1 MASAK
6 KKKSAP
12 KKTAAKKKPAAKKAA
27 TAKKKPT
34 AKKATA
40 SKKTTKKTA
49 AKKKPAPKKVAS
61 KKTAA
66 KKTTSKLVTA
76 KASSTKVA
84 PAATFQEIILR
95 LQRFWA
101 ERGCIIVQPTR
112 TEVGAGT
119 LNKHTFLRVLGPEPW
134 NVAYVEPS
142 TRPTDGRY
150 GENPNRGQHYYQFQ
164 VILKPS
170 PKDVQ
175 EQYLDSLRA
184 LGIEPADFDVRFVE
198 DDWEHPA
205 LGAAGL
211 GWEVWAQGM
220 EVTQFTYFQQCG
232 GLELP
237 RVACELTYGLER
249 LAMYIQNVENMYDLV
264 WAVLPNG
271 QKISYGDVHKQDE
284 FEWSHY
290 NFKQAD
296 TATLLRHFD
305 DYEREAKAMLAV
317 SDPHPL
323 ALPAYE
329 ATLKCSHTFNVLQA
343 RGVVSQTER
352 AAYIGRIRDLARACA
367 ERYLQSREDRGFP
380 MLVGDDRAHFPEGA
394 PGGKECV
401 EDRPAAQTATEG
413 SHA

>member
-1 MASAK
+1 M
-6 KKKSAP
+6 
-12 KKTAAKKKPAAKKAA
+12 AAKKKPAKKQSP
-27 TAKKKPT
+27 AKKKPVP
-34 AKKATA
+34 AKKQAKAKAKPNGNKAPA
-40 SKKTTKKTA
+40 S
-49 AKKKPAPKKVAS
+49 AKKSAPPTVTRVSTSTAWPRAS
-61 KKTAA
+61 
-66 KKTTSKLVTA
+66 
-76 KASSTKVA
+76 
-84 PAATFQEIILR
+84 TFQEVILR

-101 ERGCIIVQPTR
+101 DRGCIVVQPSS

-142 TRPTDGRY
+142 RRPTDGRY
-150 GENPNRGQHYYQFQ
+150 GENPNRAQHYYQFQ

-175 EQYLDSLRA
+175 ELYLESLRA
-184 LGIEPADFDVRFVE
+184 LGIDPAAFDVRFVE

-249 LAMYIQNVENMYDLV
+249 LAMYLQDVENMYDLV
-264 WAVLPNG
+264 WSVLPNG

-284 FEWSHY
+284 WEWSHY
-290 NFKQAD
+290 NFKHAD
-296 TATLLRHFD
+296 VDALLVQFTQNETAAKHLLAL
-305 DYEREAKAMLAV
+305 E
-317 SDPHPL
+317 PPL
-323 ALPAYE
+323 VLPAYDHV
-329 ATLKCSHTFNVLQA
+329 LKCSHAFNVLQA

-352 AAYIGRIRDLARACA
+352 AGYIARVRDLARACA
-367 ERYLQSREDRGFP
+367 ETYVKSREARGFP
-380 MLVGDDRAHFPEGA
+380 MLNEADRALFA
-394 PGGKECV
+394 PV
-401 EDRPAAQTATEG
+401 TTATSNEVG
-413 SHA
+413 HA

>member
-1 MASAK
+1 MATK
-6 KKKSAP
+6 KKK
-12 KKTAAKKKPAAKKAA
+12 
-27 TAKKKPT
+27 
-34 AKKATA
+34 TA
-40 SKKTTKKTA
+40 SKR
-49 AKKKPAPKKVAS
+49 APV
-61 KKTAA
+61 
-66 KKTTSKLVTA
+66 
-76 KASSTKVA
+76 KASSTKASSKKAASKQAASKKKVTSQKKVSSTRATTKKTPSSPQKTRAIRATPRHAPEQQA
-84 PAATFQEIILR
+84 PALGPARTFQEVILR

-101 ERGCIIVQPTR
+101 DKGCVIVQPTR

-142 TRPTDGRY
+142 SRPTDGRY
-150 GENPNRGQHYYQFQ
+150 GENPNRLQHYYQFQ

-170 PKDVQ
+170 PKNAQ
-175 EQYLDSLRA
+175 ELYLDSLRA

-249 LAMYIQNVENMYDLV
+249 LAMYLQNVENVYDLV
-264 WAVLPNG
+264 WAELPSG

-284 FEWSHY
+284 LEWSHF
-290 NFKQAD
+290 NFKHAD
-296 TATLLRHFD
+296 TAALLRTFD
-305 DYEREAKAMLAV
+305 DCEREATRLLQV
-317 SDPHPL
+317 TEPHAL
-323 ALPAYE
+323 VLPAYE
-329 ATLKCSHTFNVLQA
+329 HTLKCSHAFNVLQA

-352 AAYIGRIRDLARACA
+352 AAYIARIRDLARACA
-367 ERYLQSREDRGFP
+367 EGYLATRAARGFP
-380 MLVGDDRAHFPEGA
+380 MLTGPDRAHF
-394 PGGKECV
+394 V
-401 EDRPAAQTATEG
+401 TDSTSTTTEPQ
-413 SHA
+413 A

>member
-1 MASAK
+1 MATKKKKAPAKKPTSKATAKKAPAKKASAK
-6 KKKSAP
+6 KAP
-12 KKTAAKKKPAAKKAA
+12 AKATTKPAKKAA
-27 TAKKKPT
+27 AKATTTKAPAKATSKKPETAK
-34 AKKATA
+34 
-40 SKKTTKKTA
+40 
-49 AKKKPAPKKVAS
+49 
-61 KKTAA
+61 
-66 KKTTSKLVTA
+66 
-76 KASSTKVA
+76 
-84 PAATFQEIILR
+84 TFQEVILR

-101 ERGCIIVQPTR
+101 DRGCIIVQPTR

-142 TRPTDGRY
+142 SRPTDGRY
-150 GENPNRGQHYYQFQ
+150 GENPNRLQHYYQFQ

-170 PKDVQ
+170 PKNVQ
-175 EQYLDSLRA
+175 ELYLDSLRA

-249 LAMYIQNVENMYDLV
+249 LAMYLQNVENVYDLV
-264 WAVLPNG
+264 WAELPSG

-284 FEWSHY
+284 LEWSHY

-296 TATLLRHFD
+296 TAALLRYFD
-305 DYEREAKAMLAV
+305 DCEREAKRLLEV
-317 SDPHPL
+317 KEPHAL
-323 ALPAYE
+323 VLPAYE
-329 ATLKCSHTFNVLQA
+329 HTLKCSHTFNVLQA

-352 AAYIGRIRDLARACA
+352 AAYIARIRDLARGCA
-367 ERYLQSREDRGFP
+367 TQYLATREARGFP
-380 MLVGDDRAHFPEGA
+380 MLVGPDRAHF
-394 PGGKECV
+394 V
-401 EDRPAAQTATEG
+401 NDATTTEQ
-413 SHA
+413 

>member
-1 MASAK
+1 MASKKKKTKTTPATSKAKTPAKKTPAKKKPAASAK
-6 KKKSAP
+6 KKKPAATAKPVASAS
-12 KKTAAKKKPAAKKAA
+12 KKKPAA
-27 TAKKKPT
+27 
-34 AKKATA
+34 
-40 SKKTTKKTA
+40 TKKTA
-49 AKKKPAPKKVAS
+49 AKKTKPTATKKPAAKAAS
-61 KKTAA
+61 KSSSSSSSKTKTA
-66 KKTTSKLVTA
+66 
-76 KASSTKVA
+76 A

-95 LQRFWA
+95 LQNFWA
-101 ERGCIIVQPTR
+101 DRGCIIVQPTR

-264 WAVLPNG
+264 WAILPNG
-271 QKISYGDVHKQDE
+271 QRITYGDVHKQDE

-296 TATLLRHFD
+296 TATLLRHFE
-305 DYEREAKAMLAV
+305 DYEREAKALLAV
-317 SDPHPL
+317 TDPHPL

-329 ATLKCSHTFNVLQA
+329 ATLKCSHAFNVLQA

-352 AAYIGRIRDLARACA
+352 AAYIGRIRDLARGCA

-380 MLVGDDRAHFPEGA
+380 MLVGDDRGHFVSAEFLPA
-394 PGGKECV
+394 KENV
-401 EDRPAAQTATEG
+401 DA
-413 SHA
+413 

>member
-1 MASAK
+1 MATK
-6 KKKSAP
+6 KKKTPAKKPTS
-12 KKTAAKKKPAAKKAA
+12 KTATANKPAKKPAKKAPAKKAPAKKAA
-27 TAKKKPT
+27 AKAKRKAP
-34 AKKATA
+34 AKKAPATSTTRKSSGVETA
-40 SKKTTKKTA
+40 R
-49 AKKKPAPKKVAS
+49 
-61 KKTAA
+61 
-66 KKTTSKLVTA
+66 
-76 KASSTKVA
+76 
-84 PAATFQEIILR
+84 TFQEVILR

-101 ERGCIIVQPTR
+101 DRGCIIVQPTR

-142 TRPTDGRY
+142 SRPTDGRY
-150 GENPNRGQHYYQFQ
+150 GENPNRLQHYYQFQ

-170 PKDVQ
+170 PKNVQ
-175 EQYLDSLRA
+175 ELYLDSLRA

-249 LAMYIQNVENMYDLV
+249 LAMYLQNVENVYDLV
-264 WAVLPNG
+264 WAELPSG

-284 FEWSHY
+284 LEWSHY

-296 TATLLRHFD
+296 TAALLRSFD
-305 DYEREAKAMLAV
+305 DCEREAKRLLEV
-317 SDPHPL
+317 KEPHAL
-323 ALPAYE
+323 VLPAYE
-329 ATLKCSHTFNVLQA
+329 HTLKCSHAFNVLQA

-352 AAYIGRIRDLARACA
+352 AAYIARIRDLARGCA
-367 ERYLQSREDRGFP
+367 TQYLATREARGFP
-380 MLVGDDRAHFPEGA
+380 MLVGPDRAHF
-394 PGGKECV
+394 V
-401 EDRPAAQTATEG
+401 TDATTTEQ
-413 SHA
+413 

>member
-1 MASAK
+1 MATK
-6 KKKSAP
+6 KKKAP
-12 KKTAAKKKPAAKKAA
+12 AKKPTSKTATSKPTANKPPAKKAPAKKAPSKATKKPAKKAA
-27 TAKKKPT
+27 AKAPAKATSKKPETAK
-34 AKKATA
+34 
-40 SKKTTKKTA
+40 
-49 AKKKPAPKKVAS
+49 
-61 KKTAA
+61 
-66 KKTTSKLVTA
+66 
-76 KASSTKVA
+76 
-84 PAATFQEIILR
+84 TFQEVILR

-101 ERGCIIVQPTR
+101 DRGCIIVQPTR

-142 TRPTDGRY
+142 SRPTDGRY
-150 GENPNRGQHYYQFQ
+150 GENPNRLQHYYQFQ

-170 PKDVQ
+170 PKNVQ
-175 EQYLDSLRA
+175 ELYLDSLRA

-249 LAMYIQNVENMYDLV
+249 LAMYLQNVENVYDLV
-264 WAVLPNG
+264 WAELPSG

-284 FEWSHY
+284 LEWSHY

-296 TATLLRHFD
+296 TAALLRSFD
-305 DYEREAKAMLAV
+305 DCEREAKRLLEV
-317 SDPHPL
+317 KEPHAL
-323 ALPAYE
+323 VLPAYE
-329 ATLKCSHTFNVLQA
+329 HTLKCSHAFNVLQA

-352 AAYIGRIRDLARACA
+352 AAYIARIRDLARGCA
-367 ERYLQSREDRGFP
+367 TQYLATREARGFP
-380 MLVGDDRAHFPEGA
+380 MLVGPDRAHF
-394 PGGKECV
+394 V
-401 EDRPAAQTATEG
+401 NDATTTEQ
-413 SHA
+413 